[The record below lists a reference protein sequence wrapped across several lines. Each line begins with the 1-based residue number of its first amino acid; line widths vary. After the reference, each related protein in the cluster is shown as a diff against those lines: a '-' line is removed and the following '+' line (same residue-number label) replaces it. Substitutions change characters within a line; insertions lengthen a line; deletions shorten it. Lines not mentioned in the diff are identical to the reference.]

1 MKISGVS
8 LLIEL
13 NNLRVYIDFPGGT
26 SGKEPACQCR
36 GCKRLGFEPWGER
49 IPWRRHSSPLQ
60 YEKNVQELIT
70 KL

>member
-26 SGKEPACQCR
+26 SGKKPACQCR
-36 GCKRLGFEPWGER
+36 RCKRLGFEPWGER